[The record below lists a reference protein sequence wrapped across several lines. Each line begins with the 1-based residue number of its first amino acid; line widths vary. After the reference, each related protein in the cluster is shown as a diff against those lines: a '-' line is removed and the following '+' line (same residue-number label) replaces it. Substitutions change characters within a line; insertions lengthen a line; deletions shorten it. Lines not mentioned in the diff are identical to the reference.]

1 MEGCIFM
8 KKLLCTLLT
17 LVLTFAAIA
26 TLTGCTQNAQEK
38 DIGIAAAEGVLK
50 EYLETKGF
58 GEGDFLSE
66 GETMNIDGVKVY
78 VFSWRVVENEHS
90 DRLFGTYAVSV
101 GGNNF
106 YEYQAERGEW
116 IKDMN

>member
-1 MEGCIFM
+1 M
-8 KKLLCTLLT
+8 KKFLCTLLMLALT
-17 LVLTFAAIA
+17 LV
-26 TLTGCTQNAQEK
+26 TLAGCTQNAQEK
-38 DIGIAAAEGVLK
+38 DIGIVAAEGVLK

-58 GEGDFLSE
+58 GGGDFLSE

-78 VFSWRVVENEHS
+78 AFSWRVVENEHS

-101 GGNNF
+101 GGNDF

-116 IKDMN
+116 IKDMG

>member
-1 MEGCIFM
+1 M

-17 LVLTFAAIA
+17 LILTFAAISA
-26 TLTGCTQNAQEK
+26 LTSCTRNAQEK
-38 DIGIAAAEGVLK
+38 DIGIAAAERVLK
-50 EYLETKGF
+50 EYLEAKGF
-58 GEGDFLSE
+58 GEGDFLAE
-66 GETMNIDGVKVY
+66 GESMKIDDVKVY

-101 GGNNF
+101 GGNDF

-116 IKDMN
+116 IKDMG